1 MIRSLELV
9 TRFWESAMNKRSFF
23 SRWLA
28 GAAVALLAL
37 GAQAATPAAK
47 PVDVQKCYAC
57 HDNIEEFHAKGK
69 HSKVNCANC
78 HTGTDE
84 HLASRDKK
92 AAKPVTIVDH
102 RACAAC
108 HKDQYDSFVAL
119 NYDSGARI
127 EKATTKSRS
136 PLFDKLMEGYGFTIE
151 HGEPRSHAFMLVDQW
166 IVDRGFGGRFQLKN
180 WTYNTKAE
188 AAANSAWDVI
198 IDKEP
203 ESSDQKKF
211 MRQTVTAVNPVC
223 MNCKTQDHILNWKY
237 MGDKDPNAKW
247 DRTSKP
253 VEFARGV
260 KHPLN
265 CYMCHDPHSTGPRV
279 VRDALIEAVVD
290 RKLGTYPMDAEKS
303 KQTTMTKVTFE
314 RDGQPFRAI
323 GLLSK
328 GDSNLMCAQCHV
340 EYNCGPGYDI
350 TKDNSS
356 GKYSVTMEDRRTNLF
371 PWTNVFGYK
380 KIMTEDYKYKDFR
393 HASTGAFL
401 PKIQHPEM
409 ETFWGSK
416 HERAGVQCKD
426 CHMPKVKT
434 AKGKVV
440 TSHQQMSPRSR
451 VKDTCLKC
459 HADWTE
465 KDAIYNLNA
474 IQEYTRG
481 KMAKAEFWL
490 ANLIDTINKA
500 KEAGVSKEIMD
511 KAYDHQYEGTLYW
524 EWWTAEN
531 SDGFHNPES
540 ARESLTRSID
550 ASKDG
555 IAMLKKAMGEMTTSA
570 AIPLAPAPT
579 VPPPAGPAKY

>member
-1 MIRSLELV
+1 
-9 TRFWESAMNKRSFF
+9 MNKQRFF
-23 SRWLA
+23 SSRWLA

-37 GAQAATPAAK
+37 GAQAAAPAAK
-47 PVDVQKCYAC
+47 PVDVKKCYAC
-57 HDNIEEFHAKGK
+57 HDNIEEFHANGK
-69 HSKVNCANC
+69 HAKVNCASC

-92 AAKPVTIVDH
+92 AVKPVTVMDH
-102 RACAAC
+102 RACATC
-108 HKDQYDSFVAL
+108 HKDQYDSFVTL

-166 IVDRGFGGRFQLKN
+166 VVDRGFGGRFQFKN

-188 AAANSAWDVI
+188 AAANNAWDVI
-198 IDKEP
+198 VDKEP

-260 KHPLN
+260 KHALN
-265 CYMCHDPHSTGPRV
+265 CFMCHDPHSTGPRV

-303 KQTTMTKVTFE
+303 KQTTMTKVTFD
-314 RDGQPFRAI
+314 RDGKPFRAI
-323 GLLSK
+323 GLLNK

-340 EYNCGPGYDI
+340 EYNCGPGFDCADKDKPVYI
-350 TKDNSS
+350 TMADP
-356 GKYSVTMEDRRTNLF
+356 RTNLF

-380 KIMTEDYKYKDFR
+380 KVMTEDYKFKDFK
-393 HASTGAFL
+393 HASTGALL

-426 CHMPKVKT
+426 CHMPKVKN
-434 AKGKVV
+434 AKGKVI
-440 TSHQQMSPRSR
+440 TSHQQISPRSR
-451 VKDTCLKC
+451 IKETCLKC
-459 HADWTE
+459 HTDWTE
-465 KDAIYNLNA
+465 KDAVYNLNA

-500 KEAGVSKEIMD
+500 KEAGVSKEVME
-511 KAYDHQYEGTLYW
+511 KAYDHQYDGTLYW

-531 SDGFHNPES
+531 SDGFHNPED

-555 IAMLKKAMGEMTTSA
+555 IAMLKKAMGEMKA
-570 AIPLAPAPT
+570 PKPAPAI
-579 VPPPAGPAKY
+579 VGDAKATEQKKY